1 MTRTGRR
8 WPCGRRGAAGSR
20 DAATARGRSGCL
32 AAGMRPG
39 EGPSTAR
46 EPGPAAGPVPDLR
59 PPALGAG
66 EALSLPATQ
75 FVTLALGQPR
85 KHAGS
90 FRPSRLEH
98 EMLFLPGAQFVDA

>member
-1 MTRTGRR
+1 MAVWPQGCSWQPGCGHRQGPQRVPGSQDAAGRR
-8 WPCGRRGAAGSR
+8 AECRQGA
-20 DAATARGRSGCL
+20 L
-32 AAGMRPG
+32 
-39 EGPSTAR
+39 
-46 EPGPAAGPVPDLR
+46 PAAGPVPDLR
-59 PPALGAG
+59 PPAPGAG

-98 EMLFLPGAQFVDA
+98 KMLFLPGAQFVDA